1 MKCLAPASLLSPWGS
16 EGWLACVVNPASSGR
31 RWGGSLAR
39 KDPDGQNETVRSLRR
54 GNASDRTGHKEPHLC
69 YDLVTFSVESRF
81 LFFFFFFAGN
91 FPHQCLWCYPCLL
104 NLTRVLVPDHQ
115 LYTQRFN
122 VADLQIQ
129 HVTLQTPNFSSVVA
143 VFRHTSGGLK
153 STTYQTPISNSF
165 GKKKGHKATMFTIS
179 Q

>member
-1 MKCLAPASLLSPWGS
+1 MQMKCLAPASLLSPWGS

-81 LFFFFFFAGN
+81 LFFFFFFCRELSTSMSLVLPMPTE
-91 FPHQCLWCYPCLL
+91 PHPSFGPRSPTLHP
-104 NLTRVLVPDHQ
+104 TF
-115 LYTQRFN
+115 QRGWPSN
-122 VADLQIQ
+122 SA
-129 HVTLQTPNFSSVVA
+129 
-143 VFRHTSGGLK
+143 RHT
-153 STTYQTPISNSF
+153 PD
-165 GKKKGHKATMFTIS
+165 S
-179 Q
+179 QFFQRGCRF